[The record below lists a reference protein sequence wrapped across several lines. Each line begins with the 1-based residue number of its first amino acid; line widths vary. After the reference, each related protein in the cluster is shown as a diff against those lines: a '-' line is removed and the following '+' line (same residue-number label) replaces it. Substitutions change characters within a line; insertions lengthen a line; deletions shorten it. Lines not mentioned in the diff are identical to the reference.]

1 MHDEILE
8 RIEADRRE
16 TSDRSRR
23 YIYAIRCTC
32 ASRHVS
38 HTCIARRAP
47 SLSIKSSRGR
57 GTGWYFP
64 SYEFTAT
71 DTRRAVS
78 LSSIGFYLYLVA
90 ENISDRCQRSDRR
103 YPTDGSNVH
112 VRVTC
117 VHASHLSTSSSR
129 MRAVPRTCFTVWYL
143 IRLILANGKY
153 LACFR

>member
-1 MHDEILE
+1 MKSWNGSRLTDAKLP
-8 RIEADRRE
+8 IEVGVIY
-16 TSDRSRR
+16 TR
-23 YIYAIRCTC
+23 YDARVHRDTWATR
-32 ASRHVS
+32 ASRDALPLFRLS
-38 HTCIARRAP
+38 RAV
-47 SLSIKSSRGR
+47 RGR

-71 DTRRAVS
+71 DMRRAVS